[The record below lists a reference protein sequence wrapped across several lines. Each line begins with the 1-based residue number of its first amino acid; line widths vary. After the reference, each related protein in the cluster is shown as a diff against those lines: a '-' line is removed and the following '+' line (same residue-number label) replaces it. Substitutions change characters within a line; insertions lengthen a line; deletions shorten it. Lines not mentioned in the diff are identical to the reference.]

1 MSYYRNQLEAWL
13 KTISVKADKVIDIGG
28 GANPVENRTRSWN
41 VGEYY
46 IWDNNAEGYFT
57 KNKYDLNI
65 SYDNVEQALPMNDD
79 DKFDIVFCLEV
90 FEYIYDP
97 MSAMKNIYVWLKK
110 GGVAYISFPAIYP
123 VHNPQEIDY
132 LRYTKRGIEKLLEKS
147 NFKSWE
153 IDSRV
158 ATMGKEA
165 LANFYSNEGMH
176 PVKNDP
182 VIFDIGYMVE
192 AYK

>member
-13 KTISVKADKVIDIGG
+13 KEIIVIADKVIDVGG
-28 GANPVENRTRSWN
+28 GSNPVKGRTKEWN

-46 IWDNNAEGYFT
+46 IWDNNAEGYFAT
-57 KNKYDLNI
+57 KDEFDI
-65 SYDNVEQALPMNDD
+65 NDKCD
-79 DKFDIVFCLEV
+79 YPLKEEANIVFCLEV
-90 FEYIYDP
+90 FEYVYDPITALTNIYD
-97 MSAMKNIYVWLKK
+97 MLCDDGI
-110 GGVAYISFPAIYP
+110 AYISFPAIYP
-123 VHNPQEIDY
+123 IHNPQEIDY
-132 LRYTKRGIEKLLEKS
+132 LRYTKRGIEKLLKEVG
-147 NFKSWE
+147 FKDWTIE
-153 IDSRV
+153 PRI